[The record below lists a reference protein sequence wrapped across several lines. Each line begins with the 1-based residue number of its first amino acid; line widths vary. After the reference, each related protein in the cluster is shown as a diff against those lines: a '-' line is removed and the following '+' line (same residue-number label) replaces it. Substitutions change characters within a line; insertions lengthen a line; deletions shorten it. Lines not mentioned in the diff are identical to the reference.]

1 MPAYTSP
8 VRLLER
14 DHPIDVLQTRADR
27 AAAGRGGLVLLVGE
41 AGIGKTALLRAFAER
56 VSMPVLWGMCD
67 PLSTPRPL
75 GPLRDVAG
83 VLGAAVTA
91 SLRGSAAQH
100 EIFAAVLDALRETP
114 RVLVVEDLHWA
125 DEATTDLVRF
135 LARRIDA
142 LPLLMVVSCRDT
154 VGADPV
160 LSPVVGDL
168 VSTPGVRRM
177 QLTPLSRAAV
187 AELLEGH
194 LLDPADVHQRTAGNP
209 FFVSQ
214 IIDQPDAPL
223 PESVRDAVIA
233 RTAGLSPEERH
244 SIELLACAPDGV
256 SSALL
261 GALDMSAGTVGAL
274 AATGLLDRSG
284 RGVAFRHEIARSA
297 VLGAVALGSES
308 ALHAT
313 MIAALERIGADASVL
328 AHHAV
333 AAHDV
338 GRILRYAAEAGA
350 ESARAG
356 AHREAVAFYELALP
370 HVADPAGRADL
381 LEALSVELYLT
392 DRLDDAIEA
401 RVQAVALRGDLA
413 DTAAVGAG
421 HTAISGLAWY
431 DADLVTAVR
440 HKDAAIAILSGTDD
454 ARALG
459 FALANHAFLAA
470 QQGDTGEARTAG
482 TRALRIADDSGDP
495 VLHGFATIGVAVA
508 RLLDGDVTAR
518 ADLLAARDAGL
529 RQHHDDLATTP
540 MSNLCHL
547 DVEQGRFDD
556 AEESIASALRIS
568 EERDTP
574 ICTMWQLGVRAR
586 LRLLQ
591 DDWPAAER
599 DARAVLAAGKFPL
612 GRLWPRLVLGVLAA
626 RRDAPPDNPDLDELW
641 SIADRIDNLGKIAP
655 AAAALAEQAWILR
668 RPDPRLTDPRVGA
681 LLERA
686 APGGVPATLRAWARR
701 LVRAGVQDIGPADDG
716 PVAAPRGPYEQALV
730 HWDEDSAD
738 ALLAALPVLDG
749 LGARA
754 VGALFRGRLR
764 ERGVNSIPRGRS
776 ATTRA
781 NPAGLTERQL
791 DVLALLVDGLT
802 NAEIAARLVI
812 SPRTADHHVSAILD
826 KLEVRTRKEAAARAR
841 RLGV

>member
-1 MPAYTSP
+1 M
-8 VRLLER
+8 RLLER

-27 AAAGRGGLVLLVGE
+27 AAAGHGGTVLLVGE

-56 VSMPVLWGMCD
+56 VSERMSMPVLWGMCD

-75 GPLRDVAG
+75 GPLRDVASA
-83 VLGAAVTA
+83 LGQAVTA

-100 EIFAAVLDALRETP
+100 EIFAAVLEALRETP

-142 LPLLMVVSCRDT
+142 LPLLMIVSCRDT

-214 IIDQPDAPL
+214 ILDQPDAPL

-244 SIELLACAPDGV
+244 RLELLACAPDGV
-256 SSALL
+256 SGALL
-261 GALDMSAGTVGAL
+261 GALDVSAGTVAAL

-297 VLGAVALGSES
+297 VLGAVAPGSES

-313 MIAALERIGADASVL
+313 MIAALERIGGDASVL

-338 GRILRYAAEAGA
+338 GRILRYAAEAAG

-370 HVADPAGRADL
+370 HVADTAGRADL

-392 DRLDDAIEA
+392 DRLDDAIAA
-401 RVQAVALRGDLA
+401 REQAVALRSDLA

-431 DADLVTAVR
+431 DADLATAVR

-454 ARALG
+454 TRSLG
-459 FALANHAFLAA
+459 FALANHSFLAA
-470 QQGDTGEARTAG
+470 QQGDTAEARAAG
-482 TRALRIADDSGDP
+482 TRALQLADGDP
-495 VLHGFATIGVAVA
+495 ILHGFATIGVAVA
-508 RLLDGDVTAR
+508 RILDGDVTAR

-641 SIADRIDNLGKIAP
+641 GIADRIDNLGKIAP

-668 RPDPRLTDPRVGA
+668 RPDPRLTDPRVGV

-686 APGGVPATLRAWARR
+686 APGDGPASLWAWARR
-701 LVRAGVQDIGPADDG
+701 LARAGVQDLGPVDDG
-716 PVAAPRGPYEQALV
+716 PVAAPRGAYEQVLA
-730 HWDEDSAD
+730 HWDEDSPD
-738 ALLAALPVLDG
+738 ALLAALPVLDD

-826 KLEVRTRKEAAARAR
+826 KLEVRTRKEAAAQAR

>member
-1 MPAYTSP
+1 

-14 DHPIDVLQTRADR
+14 EHPIDVLQTRADR

-41 AGIGKTALLRAFAER
+41 AGIGKTALLRAFSER

-83 VLGAAVTA
+83 GLGPAVAAG
-91 SLRGSAAQH
+91 LRDAAAQH

-142 LPLLMVVSCRDT
+142 LPLLMIVSCRDT
-154 VGADPV
+154 VGADPA

-168 VSTPGVRRM
+168 VATPGVRRM

-194 LLDPADVHQRTAGNP
+194 QLDPADVHRRTAGNP

-214 IIDQPDAPL
+214 ILDQPDAPL

-233 RTAGLSPEERH
+233 RTAGLSPGERH
-244 SIELLACAPDGV
+244 SIELLACAPEGV
-256 SSALL
+256 SGALL
-261 GALDMSAGTVGAL
+261 GALDLSAETVGAL
-274 AATGLLDRSG
+274 AATGLLDPSG

-297 VLGAVALGSES
+297 VLGAVALGAEP

-313 MIAALERIGADASVL
+313 MITALERIGGDASVL

-338 GRILRYAAEAGA
+338 GRILRYAAEAAG

-370 HVADPAGRADL
+370 HVTDPAGKAEL

-392 DRLDDAIEA
+392 DRLDHAIAA
-401 RVQAVALRGDLA
+401 REQAVALRGDLA

-431 DADLVTAVR
+431 DADLATAVR

-459 FALANHAFLAA
+459 FALANHSFLAA
-470 QQGDTGEARTAG
+470 QQGDTAEARAAG
-482 TRALRIADDSGDP
+482 TRALQLADGDP

-641 SIADRIDNLGKIAP
+641 CLVDRIDNLGKIAP

-668 RPDPRLTDPRVGA
+668 RPDQRLTDPRVGA

-686 APGGVPATLRAWARR
+686 APGGGPAGLRAWARR
-701 LVRAGVQDIGPADDG
+701 LARAGVQDLGPVDDG
-716 PVAAPRGPYEQALV
+716 PVAAPRGAYEQVLA
-730 HWDEDSAD
+730 HWDEDSPD
-738 ALLAALPVLDG
+738 ALLAGLPVLDD

-791 DVLALLVDGLT
+791 DVLALQVDGLT

-826 KLEVRTRKEAAARAR
+826 KLEVRTRKEAAAQAR
-841 RLGV
+841 RLGVRP

>member
-1 MPAYTSP
+1 M
-8 VRLLER
+8 RLLER
-14 DHPIDVLQTRADR
+14 EHPIDVLQTRAER
-27 AAAGRGGLVLLVGE
+27 AAAGRGAVVLLVGE

-83 VLGAAVTA
+83 GLGPTVSAG
-91 SLRGSAAQH
+91 LRDAAAQH

-142 LPLLMVVSCRDT
+142 LPLLMIVSCRDT
-154 VGADPV
+154 VGADPA

-168 VSTPGVRRM
+168 VATPGVRRM

-194 LLDPADVHQRTAGNP
+194 QLDPADVHRRTAGNP

-214 IIDQPDAPL
+214 ILDQPDAPL

-233 RTAGLSPEERH
+233 RTAGLSPGERH
-244 SIELLACAPDGV
+244 SIELLACAPEGV

-261 GALDMSAGTVGAL
+261 GALDLSAETVGAL
-274 AATGLLDRSG
+274 AATGLLDPSG

-297 VLGAVALGSES
+297 VLGAVALGAEP

-313 MIAALERIGADASVL
+313 MITALERIGGDASVL

-338 GRILRYAAEAGA
+338 GRILRYAAEAAG

-370 HVADPAGRADL
+370 HVTDPAGKADL

-392 DRLDDAIEA
+392 DRLDHAIAA
-401 RVQAVALRGDLA
+401 REQAVALRGDLA

-431 DADLVTAVR
+431 DADLATAVR

-459 FALANHAFLAA
+459 FALANHSFLAA
-470 QQGDTGEARTAG
+470 QQGDTAEARAAG
-482 TRALRIADDSGDP
+482 TRALQLADGDP

-641 SIADRIDNLGKIAP
+641 CLVDRIDNLGKIAP

-668 RPDPRLTDPRVGA
+668 RPDPRLTDVRVGA
-681 LLERA
+681 LLSRTAE
-686 APGGVPATLRAWARR
+686 GGPATLQAWARR
-701 LVRAGVQDIGPADDG
+701 LARAGLQDLGPVVDG
-716 PVAAPRGPYEQALV
+716 PVAPPRGPYEQVLA
-730 HWDEDSAD
+730 HWDDDSAE
-738 ALLAALPVLDG
+738 ALLAALPVLDD

-764 ERGVNSIPRGRS
+764 ELGVNSIPRGRS
-776 ATTRA
+776 AATRA

-826 KLEVRTRKEAAARAR
+826 KLEVRTRKEAAAQAR

>member
-1 MPAYTSP
+1 M
-8 VRLLER
+8 RLLER
-14 DHPIDVLQTRADR
+14 EHPIDVLQTRAER
-27 AAAGRGGLVLLVGE
+27 AAAGRGAVVLLVGE

-83 VLGAAVTA
+83 GLGPTVSAG
-91 SLRGSAAQH
+91 LRDAAAQH

-142 LPLLMVVSCRDT
+142 LPLLMIVSCRDT
-154 VGADPV
+154 VGADPA

-168 VSTPGVRRM
+168 VATPGVRRM

-194 LLDPADVHQRTAGNP
+194 QLDPADVHRRTAGDP

-214 IIDQPDAPL
+214 ILDQPDAPL
-223 PESVRDAVIA
+223 PDSVRDAVIA
-233 RTAGLSPEERH
+233 ERPASRPRSGTASSCSP
-244 SIELLACAPDGV
+244 APPSGV

-261 GALDMSAGTVGAL
+261 GGPRPLGGDGRSARGHRAARPERPRRGVPSRDRPVGGA
-274 AATGLLDRSG
+274 G
-284 RGVAFRHEIARSA
+284 RGRARRRAGPARHDDHRARA
-297 VLGAVALGSES
+297 DRRRR
-308 ALHAT
+308 
-313 MIAALERIGADASVL
+313 ERARPPRGRRARRR
-328 AHHAV
+328 
-333 AAHDV
+333 
-338 GRILRYAAEAGA
+338 RILRYAAEAAG

-370 HVADPAGRADL
+370 HVTDPAGKADL

-392 DRLDDAIEA
+392 DRLDHAIAA
-401 RVQAVALRGDLA
+401 REQAVALRGDLA

-421 HTAISGLAWY
+421 HTAISSLAWY
-431 DADLVTAVR
+431 DADLATAVR

-459 FALANHAFLAA
+459 FALANHSFLAA
-470 QQGDTGEARTAG
+470 QQGDTAEARAAG
-482 TRALRIADDSGDP
+482 TRALQLADGDP

-641 SIADRIDNLGKIAP
+641 CLVDRIDNLGKIAP

-668 RPDPRLTDPRVGA
+668 RPDPRLTDARVGA
-681 LLERA
+681 LLSRTAEGGPA
-686 APGGVPATLRAWARR
+686 ALQAWARR
-701 LVRAGVQDIGPADDG
+701 LARAGLQDLGPVVDG
-716 PVAAPRGPYEQALV
+716 PVAPPRGPYEQVLA
-730 HWDEDSAD
+730 HWDDDSAE
-738 ALLAALPVLDG
+738 ALLAALPVLDD

-764 ERGVNSIPRGRS
+764 ELGVNSIPRGRS
-776 ATTRA
+776 AATRA

-826 KLEVRTRKEAAARAR
+826 KLEVRTRKEAAAQAR